1 MKRLSQSNLRS
12 IGKNLLILL
21 AAFAV
26 AILIS
31 LWVSGIFDDNNPFAT
46 PVFILVVALVS
57 RFTSGYIYGI
67 IASIAGVICVN
78 YMFTYPF
85 FEFNLTIT
93 GYPLTFTVMLLV
105 SLLISTLTTQIKK
118 QEKIRYD
125 AETEKMRANLLRAV
139 SHDIRTPLAS
149 IMGSSSALL
158 DNPELSVEARNDL
171 LNEIN
176 KDARWLVRMTENI
189 LSVTKFSASDVA
201 LKKTEEVV
209 DEIIS
214 SAIVKFRRNY
224 PQMPVSV
231 RRPEQILLV
240 PMDATLIEQVLINL
254 FENVVMHAETATRI
268 TLSIQPH
275 DDRVNIEVSD
285 NGTGIP
291 PSVLPR
297 IFDGY
302 HSISPQSTSDRR
314 RNMGI
319 GLSVCNSIIRAHG
332 GAMRAYNNSEGGAS
346 FSFWLP
352 SEEDS
357 NGTVT

>member
-1 MKRLSQSNLRS
+1 MKRVFSVPLRS
-12 IGKNLLILL
+12 AIRNLLIFLGIFVLSVLL
-21 AAFAV
+21 C
-26 AILIS
+26 LQLS
-31 LWVSGIFDDNNPFAT
+31 QIFDDNNPFAT
-46 PVFILVVALVS
+46 PVFILAVALVS
-57 RFTSGYIYGI
+57 RFTTGYGYGI
-67 IASIAGVICVN
+67 AAAIAGVFCVN

-85 FEFNLTIT
+85 FEFNITIS
-93 GYPLTFTVMLLV
+93 GYPLTFAVMLLV

-118 QEKIRYD
+118 QEKLRFE
-125 AETEKMRANLLRAV
+125 AETEKMRANLLRSV

-158 DNPELSVEARNDL
+158 DNPELPAEDRNEL
-171 LNEIN
+171 LKEIN

-189 LSVTKFSASDVA
+189 LSVTKFSGSDVA
-201 LKKTEEVV
+201 LKKSEEVV
-209 DEIIS
+209 EEIVS

-224 PQMPVSV
+224 PEMPVSV

-254 FENVVMHAETATRI
+254 FENVVMHAGSATCI
-268 TLSIQPH
+268 TLTIQPQS
-275 DDRVNIEVSD
+275 DRVTFEVSD
-285 NGTGIP
+285 NGDGIP
-291 PSVLPR
+291 ASLLPR

-302 HSISPQSTSDRR
+302 HSMHPQNTSDSR

-332 GAMRAYNNSEGGAS
+332 GKMQAYNNSEGGAS

-352 SEEDS
+352 CEEDP
-357 NGTVT
+357 NGTAS